1 MEVTVNLPVSMRS
14 VPSTNFLNVAFQYY
28 PGGFVAVSSIFGETP
43 HTLQINANPTV
54 SSGIACRAIS
64 NNTFNSY
71 IEASSE
77 L

>member
-1 MEVTVNLPVSMRS
+1 
-14 VPSTNFLNVAFQYY
+14 
-28 PGGFVAVSSIFGETP
+28 
-43 HTLQINANPTV
+43 LQINANPTV